1 MPRSEL
7 VVATGTYDGGPSA
20 PTARSSVADGG
31 FIKSRVALR
40 PVRAA
45 QSDAAPP
52 SYATRSA
59 PTSATIVASRRGDS
73 STHAAAR
80 AAIDA
85 SVTRRA
91 QKKFCRAL
99 GPASPAS
106 KKGAAVVETKRS

>member
-1 MPRSEL
+1 MSRSEL

-59 PTSATIVASRRGDS
+59 PTSATIVASRRGDLCGNQISGAPPFDAMS
-73 STHAAAR
+73 S
-80 AAIDA
+80 
-85 SVTRRA
+85 
-91 QKKFCRAL
+91 
-99 GPASPAS
+99 P
-106 KKGAAVVETKRS
+106 